1 MSSSGSN
8 PPAEASSKT
17 GASKTAVP
25 PQRSAIAESPLQTH
39 GHPFLRKLQSGGL
52 SATGSSAFST
62 SADNGSSNS
71 NSGGRKSVDE
81 AIAAVAAESVGDKSP
96 TAAAASAAEIMI
108 NRRLH
113 QQSLDN
119 AADPGTSSTAQ
130 GSHAH
135 GAHVHSHDGGC
146 CSTATTDEARKHT
159 YEYVSDHESFD
170 LESAKLPP
178 ISAEARRFTD
188 QLLGQNKTW
197 AAKVEMER
205 PGFFARLEKQQSP
218 QVLWIGCSDSR
229 VPANQIVNMD
239 PGEIFVHRNIA
250 NVVTHTDMNL
260 LSVLE
265 YAVTVLKVRHIIVC
279 GHYGCGGVA
288 ASLTQKQYGV
298 IDNWLRNIKDLYTI
312 HRKKFDALPHGG
324 TEQQDLLTELNVIQ
338 SALNVCHTSIIQKA
352 WSRGEELSIHG
363 WCYRLSDGRIRNLGL
378 CIEGPGNVEDVYHV
392 QKP

>member
-17 GASKTAVP
+17 SPSKTAVP
-25 PQRSAIAESPLQTH
+25 PQRSTIAESPLQTH

-62 SADNGSSNS
+62 TADNGSSNN
-71 NSGGRKSVDE
+71 NSGRKSVDE

-130 GSHAH
+130 GS
-135 GAHVHSHDGGC
+135 AHVHSHDGGC
-146 CSTATTDEARKHT
+146 CSTATTGEAQKHT